1 MRAIL
6 RNLYLN
12 IAGSFLHPKPGVHI
26 INSHFVKNSEL
37 DLFEDTAVFKKFIEF
52 LTKKCELIKIEKAV
66 EMISNDTLVDRPYI
80 AFTFDD
86 GFKECYS
93 VVAPVLESYGCNA
106 AFFINSNYI
115 ESTNEYKVGFNNRIK
130 VHSKKPMN
138 WNEII
143 ELSNRGHIIGSH
155 TLDHMNL
162 RELSEKELANQMSL
176 DKNKIESQL
185 GIKCDYFAWP
195 YGQKSHF
202 SDMALKH
209 AKTYFKFIFSGTD
222 YKNYFSFDGYVI
234 NRRHVEPSW
243 SFKHINYFLSIK
255 KKR

>member
-1 MRAIL
+1 MRAII

-12 IAGSFLHPKPGVHI
+12 IAGGFLHPQPGVHI

-37 DLFEDTAVFKKFIEF
+37 NLFEDIAIFKKFIEF
-52 LTKKCELIKIEKAV
+52 LTKRCELIKIEKAV
-66 EMISNDTLVDRPYI
+66 EMISNDNLVDRPYI

-86 GFKECYS
+86 GFEECYS
-93 VVAPVLESYGCNA
+93 VVASVLESYGCNA

-115 ESTNEYKVGFNNRIK
+115 ESTNEYQVGFNKRIK

-138 WNEII
+138 WNEIK

-162 RELSEKELANQMSL
+162 SELSEKELVNQLSI
-176 DKNKIESQL
+176 DKNKIESEL

-202 SDMALKH
+202 SDIALKY
-209 AKTYFKFIFSGTD
+209 AKRYFKFIFSGTD
-222 YKNYFSFDGYVI
+222 YKNYFSFNGNVI
-234 NRRHVEPSW
+234 NRRHIEPNW
-243 SFKHINYFLSIK
+243 PFNHINYFLSVN

>member
-1 MRAIL
+1 MRAII

-12 IAGSFLHPKPGVHI
+12 IAGGFLHPKPGVHI
-26 INSHFVKNSEL
+26 INSHFVKNGEL
-37 DLFEDTAVFKKFIEF
+37 NLFEDIAVFKKFIEF

-66 EMISNDTLVDRPYI
+66 EMISNGTLVDRPYI

-86 GFKECYS
+86 GFEECYS

-115 ESTNEYKVGFNNRIK
+115 ESTNEYQVGFNKRIK

-138 WNEII
+138 WNEIK

-155 TLDHMNL
+155 TLDHINL

-202 SDMALKH
+202 THIALKH

-234 NRRHVEPSW
+234 NRRHVEPNW
-243 SFKHINYFLSIK
+243 PFKHINYFLSIN